1 MSEKEA
7 ISLAIEL
14 NLSGEYVECI
24 QKINGTILKEKTEI
38 NLKEICNNLHQLLSL

>member
-1 MSEKEA
+1 MMSKESA

-14 NLSGEYVECI
+14 NLSAEFVECI

-38 NLKEICNNLHQLLSL
+38 NLKEICNNLNFF